1 MLQFLHLSFISL
13 LLTLTVSGKDL
24 QCRQLHPLPRSS
36 CWSSQLN
43 TNCFCCTIKSEKIVD
58 ELLTI
63 HHKSANGA
71 DIGIERFDGGD
82 VSKLPKIIQ
91 KATKRIILRVELLR
105 TNTRVLNAQFFGN
118 SSQNMTHFS
127 SKWNVLPV
135 EASAFQNCPNLEN
148 IELKIDGNDSFAPD
162 ALKWSNSTKS
172 DFRPLPSRFQKRA
185 KKFIT
190 VWSLSI
196 NHNWPKIGQNTKI
209 SEMTNDRNTKES
221 IIDIVAKKTFSTKKS
236 FLLS

>member
-1 MLQFLHLSFISL
+1 MLQFLHLSFILL
-13 LLTLTVSGKDL
+13 LLTLTVSSKDL

-43 TNCFCCTIKSEKIVD
+43 TNCFCCTIKSEQIAD

-135 EASAFQNCPNLEN
+135 EASAFQNCPNLESL
-148 IELKIDGNDSFAPD
+148 ELKID
-162 ALKWSNSTKS
+162 K
-172 DFRPLPSRFQKRA
+172 
-185 KKFIT
+185 
-190 VWSLSI
+190 
-196 NHNWPKIGQNTKI
+196 
-209 SEMTNDRNTKES
+209 
-221 IIDIVAKKTFSTKKS
+221 
-236 FLLS
+236 